1 LEACRSIDVNRLHRL
16 KCTRFGGSSG
26 APRRPEVEALLA
38 QSDASF
44 GGLTDGRAG
53 M

>member
-1 LEACRSIDVNRLHRL
+1 MRFAAASAGL
-16 KCTRFGGSSG
+16 KCTRFGGSTV

-44 GGLTDGRAG
+44 GGLIDGRAG
-53 M
+53 I